1 MSNTTVFSF
10 YYIDYSRSLS
20 AFTEFKK
27 THLCSSYPHT
37 PMESKIRNSY
47 RSKYSDPE
55 YRFIIYC

>member
-47 RSKYSDPE
+47 SSKYSDPE
-55 YRFIIYC
+55 YGFIIYC